1 MIYVL
6 ARETLIRCVCLI
18 TYPILMQVLLIMAAS
33 QHHLVPT
40 KMLRWTSQSG
50 CASRRILIPLMWTTK
65 LETSDKHEIESKVGW
80 AYPQFVTKKVQAG
93 HLHPFGVAIP
103 KSFTLSWDQKNKI
116 IIIKLESAT
125 YMGVH
130 FLLFSFL
137 ENEVKFPK

>member
-1 MIYVL
+1 M
-6 ARETLIRCVCLI
+6 
-18 TYPILMQVLLIMAAS
+18 
-33 QHHLVPT
+33 
-40 KMLRWTSQSG
+40 
-50 CASRRILIPLMWTTK
+50 
-65 LETSDKHEIESKVGW
+65 ETSDKHEIESKVGW